1 MSGDLESLRFKIR
14 EFVGAREWEQFHD
27 AKNLTMCL
35 AAEVGE
41 LVAELRWI
49 SSGDVADATRDPEM
63 RARLVAEIGDV
74 MLSLQM
80 LSDRLGID
88 LIEAA
93 EAKLIANA
101 KKYPAARVRG
111 KHSLP

>member
-1 MSGDLESLRFKIR
+1 MSSDLESLREKIR
-14 EFVGAREWEQFHD
+14 EFVGARDWEQFHD

-49 SSGDVADATRDPEM
+49 SSGDVANATQDPGR

-88 LIEAA
+88 LVEAA
-93 EAKLIANA
+93 EAKLLANET
-101 KKYPAARVRG
+101 KYPAVLVRG
-111 KHSLP
+111 KHSLD